1 MGHCGPALWQTSVA
15 ISLAM
20 LMLIFTDLLLVSRL
34 GWMLAAAVFA
44 AMLADLVLTPAL
56 LAGPMGGLI
65 ERSVQRRMAA
75 ATHVAEPESRVP
87 SHSAV
92 AGR

>member
-1 MGHCGPALWQTSVA
+1 LWQTSVA

-65 ERSVQRRMAA
+65 ERSVQRRLSA
-75 ATHVAEPESRVP
+75 ATPAQEPESRMRSP
-87 SHSAV
+87 SAV
-92 AGR
+92 ARR

>member
-1 MGHCGPALWQTSVA
+1 MGHCGPALWQTSMA

-20 LMLIFTDLLLVSRL
+20 SMLIFTDLLLISRL

-75 ATHVAEPESRVP
+75 ATHLAEPESRMRSP
-87 SHSAV
+87 SAV